1 MYIIKQNELLFK
13 LLVLNIR
20 ILVVSIGDVMEK
32 ELITFMDKIII
43 FGGVFL
49 ILLFLKNRIDTIS
62 REIKEGKWPEGS
74 VMNPRQIP

>member
-1 MYIIKQNELLFK
+1 
-13 LLVLNIR
+13 
-20 ILVVSIGDVMEK
+20 MEK